1 MEHLDGEIRAA
12 RWFTAPELAQ
22 AIAESEAIR
31 QKQGVP
37 KLELPGTNAV
47 ARRMLDDWLHEKKCR
62 ALSRR
67 RLKPALKTN

>member
-1 MEHLDGEIRAA
+1 MTPNPWNIWTENPAA

-47 ARRMLDDWLHEKKCR
+47 ARRMLDDWLHEKNAGR
-62 ALSRR
+62 WVEAD
-67 RLKPALKTN
+67 